1 MKYTAA
7 LLSALLMVALLSA
20 QSAGQPRLR
29 TLSNTASEVVLQ
41 WQMPDFQLKKV
52 NTPQG
57 EAAVPHFAGGTPLL
71 RKGMPDVPK
80 YAAAVRISPT
90 GEWAVAA
97 VEGEYEDLFDIMV
110 APSKGNLLR
119 TERPSA
125 VPFEYG
131 SAYAEDAFF
140 PGLLAELQQ
149 PFVLRDARGQAVW
162 LYPVQYHPTRRI
174 LRVYRTL
181 TVRLKRLDA
190 PGANELAAPSAALSV
205 SSPAFAQLQNRL
217 LVNGSA
223 AGVAD
228 RSGSEVPEK
237 MLLITPAAFL
247 PEVEPL
253 LTWKRQRGLEVDV
266 VTTDELGSHKADAI
280 YTFVRRYYQEQGIT
294 YLLLVGDD
302 AAIEPLT
309 RPFDGKPYACD
320 NCFGYLSGDDHLPE
334 VIVGRLHAA
343 TPEQARLM
351 VRRILEYEKTPLLD
365 PQNDWMSAGMA
376 AASDEGLGYGDDG
389 QADWQHCNE
398 WKANHLADGY
408 TWYWEFYDGS
418 YGAQSPTPGHPTA
431 DKDGSPL
438 PNDLAQ
444 AIRQRGVSLFNYTGH
459 GWEQGL
465 ATGNFNTNIVRSL
478 NNPGRYPILIAVGCS
493 PGDFTGNLECLGEV
507 WQRAGNYATGQPWGG
522 IAGFF
527 SSVLQSWAPPME
539 AQDAMNQYLVD
550 ADGIALHPT
559 VGAMAVAGYASMI
572 AAYGP
577 AGEEMAD
584 FWNPFADPTTVPR
597 TRFPKNLF
605 AQSPDTLDFGAT
617 ALNITCPVA
626 GALAALYGQG
636 QLLAV
641 ARVINGEANLT
652 FDPLTLTGPLTL
664 TLTQFNHL
672 PFQKNIHI
680 RPSAGAFVAATS
692 LTLTDVVAGGNANGR
707 IEYGESGALR
717 AVLHNVGALP
727 SAPLVAQ
734 VSTPSP
740 YLQWAST
747 EANVPALAGGDSV
760 VLVFP
765 FKVSPDVPH
774 GSRAD
779 IRLTL
784 SGAGQPES
792 SRYTHALLH
801 APKLELTSWNMSAAA
816 GYHAR
821 RLLGGEVG
829 RLYVHLRNLGGS
841 PSPAGVV
848 CWNSAHPHLQAWV
861 PAPIPSIPEGG
872 AGTALLDVEAAAD
885 APPSTWVFPQIEVS
899 AGAFSTL
906 APVGPFV
913 VNPIVETFESAN
925 FQRFAW
931 SRSGHRLWLVST
943 QMPYEGSYCIRAGGH
958 GARQQSILNLP
969 LTVSADGW
977 VSFAYRLTSAQPDD
991 SLHFSIDGARQ
1002 WSANGNQ
1009 EAWRE
1014 VLLPVSAGAHTLT
1027 WMFRKGDNGQSG
1039 HAVFLDDII
1048 LPAFDGAVSAPELAN
1063 PAARVLRLW
1072 PNPASDVLWIE
1083 APAVPEGRLEVVDAL
1098 GRRMLEQPWPAV
1110 GERFQSLSVGRLEP
1124 GVYIVRIR
1132 TSAGDWSARFF
1143 KD

>member
-1 MKYTAA
+1 MK
-7 LLSALLMVALLSA
+7 LVALLSGLLMAALLPA
-20 QSAGQPRLR
+20 QLVGQSPLR
-29 TLSNTASEVVLQ
+29 MLSSSTSEVVLQ
-41 WQMPDFQLKKV
+41 WQMPDLQLKKV

-57 EAAVPHFAGGTPLL
+57 EAVVLHFAGGTPLL

-97 VEGEYEDLFDIMV
+97 VEGEYEDLLDVTV

-131 SAYAEDAFF
+131 RAYAEDAFF
-140 PGLLAELQQ
+140 PGVLAELQQ
-149 PFVLRDARGQAVW
+149 PFVLRNARGQAVW
-162 LYPVQYHPTRRI
+162 LYPVQHHPTRRI

-181 TVRLKRLDA
+181 TVRLKRLDT
-190 PGANELAAPSAALSV
+190 PGLNELTAVPAAVGTPS
-205 SSPAFAQLQNRL
+205 PIFTQLQSRL
-217 LVNGSA
+217 FVNA
-223 AGVAD
+223 PATGVAN

-247 PEVEPL
+247 TEVEPL
-253 LTWKRQRGLEVDV
+253 LTWKRQHGLAVDV
-266 VTTDELGSHKADAI
+266 VTTDELGSHKADAV
-280 YTFVRRYYQEQGIT
+280 YAFVRRYYQEQGIA

-309 RPFDGKPYACD
+309 RPFDGKLYACD
-320 NCFGYLSGDDHLPE
+320 NCYGYLSGDDHLPD

-343 TPEQARLM
+343 TPEQVRLM
-351 VRRILEYEKTPLLD
+351 VRRILEYEKAPLLD

-398 WKANHLADGY
+398 WKTNHLADGY

-465 ATGNFNTNIVRSL
+465 ATGNFNTNLVRSL
-478 NNPGRYPILIAVGCS
+478 NNPSRYPILISVGCS
-493 PGDFTGNLECLGEV
+493 PGDFTGDLECLGEV

-577 AGEEMAD
+577 AGEEMTD

-597 TRFPKNLF
+597 TRFPKNLL
-605 AQSPDTLDFGAT
+605 AQSADTLNFGAT
-617 ALNITCPVA
+617 TLSITCPSE

-641 ARVINGEANLT
+641 ARVAHGEATLT
-652 FDPLTLTGPLTL
+652 FDPLTLTVPLTL

-672 PFQKNIHI
+672 PFQKNIHV
-680 RPSAGAFVAATS
+680 RPPTGAFVAATS
-692 LTLTDVVAGGNANGR
+692 LTLTDAVAGGNSNGR
-707 IEYGESGALR
+707 LEYGEAGALR
-717 AVLHNVGALP
+717 AVVRNVGALP

-740 YLQWAST
+740 YLEWANT
-747 EANVPALAGGDSV
+747 EAQVPALGAGDSV
-760 VLVFP
+760 ILVFP
-765 FKVSPDVPH
+765 FSVSPHVPH

-779 IRLTL
+779 VQLTL
-784 SGAGQPES
+784 SGPSQPGS
-792 SRYTHALLH
+792 VGNTYALLH

-816 GYHAR
+816 GYHTR
-821 RLLGGEVG
+821 RLLSGEVG

-841 PSPAGVV
+841 PSPAGAVH
-848 CWNSAHPHLQAWV
+848 WKSAHPHLQVWA
-861 PAPIPSIPEGG
+861 PAALPSIPEGG
-872 AGTALLDVEAAAD
+872 TGTAVLDVEAAAHV
-885 APPSTWVFPQIEVS
+885 PPSTWVFPQVEVT
-899 AGAFSTL
+899 AGAFSAS

-913 VNPIVETFESAN
+913 VNPIIETFESAN

-943 QMPYEGSYCIRAGGH
+943 QTPYEGNYCIRAGGH
-958 GARQQSILNLP
+958 GARQQSILSLP
-969 LTVSADGW
+969 LMVSADGW
-977 VSFAYRLTSAQPDD
+977 VSFAYRLTSAQADD
-991 SLHFSIDGARQ
+991 SLHFAIDGVRQ
-1002 WSANGNQ
+1002 WSTAGNQ
-1009 EAWRE
+1009 ETWQE
-1014 VLLPVSAGAHTLT
+1014 VLLPIAAGPHTLT
-1027 WMFRKGDNGQSG
+1027 WTFRKGDHGQSG

-1048 LPAFDGAVSAPELAN
+1048 LPAFDGAVAAPESGT
-1063 PAARVLRLW
+1063 PGTKTLRLW
-1072 PNPASDVLWIE
+1072 PNPASDILWLE
-1083 APAVPEGRLEVVDAL
+1083 ALEMPEGRLEVVDAL
-1098 GRRMLEQPWPAV
+1098 GRQVLEQPWPAA
-1110 GERFQSLSVGRLEP
+1110 GERLQSLSIGRLVP
-1124 GVYIVRIR
+1124 GVYVVRIH
-1132 TSAGDWSARFF
+1132 TFKGDWSARFF